1 MGGEYIRK
9 CYRSAALLLSGD
21 HVLSKQHSPIR
32 GFFMRLI
39 PTILTLTLTL
49 SATTALAATGDVA
62 PPAPVEDAVIAGQF
76 ERFVTI
82 ASGEG
87 YQRIFASATVNNPRG
102 NFDVNAENDVYV
114 FAACGENC
122 KFMTLNVYSKTF
134 EKVIKPQDESNEPK
148 TNFINFSTVA
158 DARFS
163 TGGTATCID
172 TSKPC
177 VMRLMVYKKA
187 LSKPE
192 EETESEV
199 ANGDEFTL

>member
-1 MGGEYIRK
+1 
-9 CYRSAALLLSGD
+9 
-21 HVLSKQHSPIR
+21 
-32 GFFMRLI
+32 MRLL
-39 PTILTLTLTL
+39 PVLLTLTLML
-49 SATTALAATGDVA
+49 SANMTLAATGDVA
-62 PPAPVEDAVIAGQF
+62 ANAPVEDAVIAGQF
-76 ERFVTI
+76 ERFVAV

-102 NFDVNAENDVYV
+102 NFDVKADNDVYV

-134 EKVIKPQDESNEPK
+134 EKVIQPKDESNEPK
-148 TNFINFSTVA
+148 TNFINFSTTA

-172 TSKPC
+172 PSKPC
-177 VMRLMVYKKA
+177 VMRLMVYIKT

-192 EETESEV
+192 EETESEDV
-199 ANGDEFTL
+199 AEGDEYTL